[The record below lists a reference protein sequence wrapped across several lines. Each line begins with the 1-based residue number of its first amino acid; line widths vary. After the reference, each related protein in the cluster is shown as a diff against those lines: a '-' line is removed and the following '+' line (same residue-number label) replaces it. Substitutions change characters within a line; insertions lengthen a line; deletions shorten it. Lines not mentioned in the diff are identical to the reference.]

1 MVQNGN
7 HITPFAS
14 DQELIS
20 DLIEN
25 RQGAFD
31 AFKRKYFSMIHALV
45 YKNSGT
51 RQDAEDLFQE
61 TFWVFWNNLSKPQF
75 KLTCQLS
82 TYLYAVAHRIW
93 LKHIQKNQ
101 KSSLYIEQHKGHE
114 FIDEQLEAY
123 EDYEQRLVQLNTAL
137 DALGNPCSDLLKD
150 YYLHNYS
157 MDKIAEKWNYTNTD
171 TAKTQKYKCL
181 QRLRKLFKDVSK

>member
-1 MVQNGN
+1 M
-7 HITPFAS
+7 
-14 DQELIS
+14 
-20 DLIEN
+20 
-25 RQGAFD
+25 
-31 AFKRKYFSMIHALV
+31 
-45 YKNSGT
+45 
-51 RQDAEDLFQE
+51 LFR
-61 TFWVFWNNLSKPQF
+61 S
-75 KLTCQLS
+75 
-82 TYLYAVAHRIW
+82 
-93 LKHIQKNQ
+93 
-101 KSSLYIEQHKGHE
+101 
-114 FIDEQLEAY
+114 IDEQLEAY